1 MSISMWFEL
10 SVTEK
15 NSTVKEGEVESDNHP
30 TSAVKRKL
38 FPHES
43 MYGLITPDELGTA
56 KID

>member
-1 MSISMWFEL
+1 MFFEF

-15 NSTVKEGEVESDNHP
+15 NSTVEGGEVDSDNHR
-30 TSAVKRKL
+30 TTAVKRNF
-38 FPHES
+38 FPHGS